1 MLEDQR
7 PLASTSILSYT
18 ACVHVHWCSHL
29 YKTCS
34 SGSDKQG
41 ITSIKQDK
49 NYLPARGKGVT
60 MEQQLDARLPLLQDA
75 DVEDKIVLLRV
86 DHNVVKKGV
95 IQDPYRIDQTIGTIF
110 NIVERGGRPIIM
122 THIGRPKDKKTGTIS
137 VNQATSV
144 EPIAEYLERK
154 LHTKIFCPTFR
165 TEADVGI
172 KSIDTSINLAIRE
185 LKEKKI
191 GAIYLPNTRWF
202 TGEESEKE
210 DREAF
215 ALQLA
220 GLADVFVND
229 AFGSW
234 QPHVST
240 YDITKY
246 LPSFAGYLLQ
256 KEMQNLTQ
264 VLQPERPFIS
274 VVAGAKYNT
283 KIGPLNEIY
292 KKVDKLILGGI
303 IYNTYLCA
311 KYGVS
316 INGIEPEDVE
326 AAKNLVEMDRKY
338 HKILE
343 LPYMYESET
352 MEGKIEGQYRIRSL
366 DEFKKGIKF
375 KYILDIASKSF
386 EDPEI
391 SKMLNS
397 AKTIFVNAV
406 MGYTPYFT
414 EGSAALDS
422 KIDHNAE
429 ASKLYGGG
437 DTLQEFKNLCPG
449 LYLSTLDNSKYY
461 FFTGGGTVLKA
472 IEEGTP
478 YGLDPVKALID
489 NGGKAP

>member
-1 MLEDQR
+1 MMD
-7 PLASTSILSYT
+7 
-18 ACVHVHWCSHL
+18 
-29 YKTCS
+29 
-34 SGSDKQG
+34 
-41 ITSIKQDK
+41 
-49 NYLPARGKGVT
+49 NN
-60 MEQQLDARLPLLQDA
+60 LDTKLPLLQDA
-75 DVEDKIVLLRV
+75 DVDNKIVLLRV

-95 IQDPYRIDQTIGTIF
+95 IQDPFRVDQTIGTIF

-122 THIGRPKDKKTGTIS
+122 THVGRPKDKTGKITIDQS
-137 VNQATSV
+137 SSI

-154 LHTKIFCPTFR
+154 LHTRIFCPTFR
-165 TEADVGI
+165 HEGNTGI
-172 KSIDTSINLAIRE
+172 KSIDTSINLAIKD

-202 TGEESEKE
+202 SGEESESD

-215 ALQLA
+215 AMQLA

-240 YDITKY
+240 FDITKY

-256 KEMQNLTQ
+256 KEIQNLTR

-316 INGIEPEDVE
+316 ISGIDSEDVE
-326 AAKNLVEMDRKY
+326 AAQNLVKMDKKL
-338 HKILE
+338 HKIIE
-343 LPYMYESET
+343 LPYFYESDT
-352 MEGKIEGQYRIRSL
+352 MEGRIEGKYRIRSL
-366 DEFKKGIKF
+366 DELKKGVMF
-375 KYILDIASKSF
+375 KYILDIAGKSF

-391 SKMLNS
+391 STTLNS

-406 MGYTPYFT
+406 MGYTPHFT

-429 ASKLYGGG
+429 ATKLYGGG

-489 NGGKAP
+489 NGGKVP